1 MLIER
6 TRRWQNFNFREQSTA
21 LYTKRMR
28 ITVYTSCKLI
38 RMLWNEDDYSP
49 DTGIAG
55 KLRDRGRF
63 FITTD
68 TRARSFLALVLR
80 IAGIRSATL
89 KSCEFPWEE
98 PAMRWRARLIRHR
111 QQSRTKETKEIMKQT
126 FIVTGARDILRKTKK
141 LV

>member
-1 MLIER
+1 MEW
-6 TRRWQNFNFREQSTA
+6 TRRRRNFNFHEQST
-21 LYTKRMR
+21 TFCTQPMR

-68 TRARSFLALVLR
+68 ARARSFLALVLR
-80 IAGIRSATL
+80 VAGIRSATL
-89 KSCEFPWEE
+89 KSCESYGEK

-126 FIVTGARDILRKTKK
+126 FIVTGVRDILRKTKK

>member
-1 MLIER
+1 
-6 TRRWQNFNFREQSTA
+6 
-21 LYTKRMR
+21 MR
-28 ITVYTSCKLI
+28 ITIYTSCKLI

-68 TRARSFLALVLR
+68 ARARSFLALVLH

-89 KSCEFPWEE
+89 ISCESPWEE

-111 QQSRTKETKEIMKQT
+111 QQSRS
-126 FIVTGARDILRKTKK
+126 KK
-141 LV
+141 NERNNEADLHCNRCEGHPLKDEEACIACTR

>member
-1 MLIER
+1 
-6 TRRWQNFNFREQSTA
+6 
-21 LYTKRMR
+21 MR

-68 TRARSFLALVLR
+68 ARARSFLALVLR
-80 IAGIRSATL
+80 VVG
-89 KSCEFPWEE
+89 
-98 PAMRWRARLIRHR
+98 
-111 QQSRTKETKEIMKQT
+111 KERNPEI
-126 FIVTGARDILRKTKK
+126 L
-141 LV
+141 